1 MQSPYKKVI
10 VYDLETGGFNS
21 ESNQVTEVAMVVVDL
36 ETLKIED
43 KFSSII
49 SPVLDLKDRFMDSNK
64 EAKAIFKAVSE
75 KDPETKVPFIKY
87 GGKDLTAKQLE
98 VVEKDIDDFEMLLER
113 KGTMFNYEQYKVLEA
128 SKYGNIAKLYFDKVY
143 NPQALKVTHMS
154 KELLVKE
161 GKDIDVVIEEVAAF
175 IKKYTIGNAKPI
187 LAGHNIKKFDN
198 PFLEKMLLRGKH
210 DLHKMINETQMI
222 DTLEWAR
229 LRWFEAPSFSLGVCV
244 NAVGLTLKEA
254 HRALPD
260 TEANAQLLIK
270 MMKGLRGEG
279 STETKYERRKF
290 NFNF

>member
-43 KFSSII
+43 KFSSVI

-64 EAKAIFKAVSE
+64 EAKAIFKAVAE

-113 KGTMFNYEQYKVLEA
+113 KGTTFNYEQYKVLEA

-161 GKDIDVVIEEVAAF
+161 GKDIDVVVEEVAAF

-198 PFLEKMLLRGKH
+198 PFLEKMLLRGKY
-210 DLHKMINETQMI
+210 DLNKMINETQMI